1 MFITRRTDLIDSMST
16 TERMNLVD
24 FLDLMRITAIG
35 LNHLMDQLLGLTT
48 LVAMLKT
55 KLVFARVT
63 HCESINNN

>member
-1 MFITRRTDLIDSMST
+1 MTRRIGLVDSMSIAG
-16 TERMNLVD
+16 RINLVD
-24 FLDLMRITAIG
+24 FLDIMRIAAIG

-63 HCESINNN
+63 HCESINNH